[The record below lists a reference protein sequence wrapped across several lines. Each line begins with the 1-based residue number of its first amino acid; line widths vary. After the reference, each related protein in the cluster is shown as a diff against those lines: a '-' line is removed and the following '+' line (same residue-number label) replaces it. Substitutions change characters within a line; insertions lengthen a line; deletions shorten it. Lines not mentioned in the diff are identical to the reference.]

1 MGAGRPEG
9 RLDWERMFD
18 DEESK
23 EPKKVDLRKILL
35 HHEQTLLNDLGASGL
50 FDHPT
55 AKGDLGEGPWHR
67 LFKKFLPR
75 RYQVS
80 KAFVLDA
87 HGDTSEQIDLVIHDR
102 HFCPLLFE
110 EDDQRY
116 IPAES
121 VFAIF
126 EVRPALDKG
135 VIEYAAKKA
144 LSVRRLYRT
153 DRPVVDRGIEK
164 PPRGPFPI
172 IAGVLAVKSDWSP
185 PFGDKL
191 VAALSTSDV
200 DSQLQFG
207 CAPKDGA
214 FEAFYDETGQARLE
228 VGGEEGALTFF
239 LLRLFYEL
247 QSIGSPM
254 GIDLREY
261 SSPLEEATPQE
272 APAQ

>member
-1 MGAGRPEG
+1 M
-9 RLDWERMFD
+9 LDD
-18 DEESK
+18 GKADA
-23 EPKKVDLRKILL
+23 PKKVELRKILL
-35 HHEQTLLNDLGASGL
+35 HHEQTLLNDLGASEL
-50 FDHPT
+50 FEHPT
-55 AKGDLGEGPWHR
+55 AKGDLGEGPWRR
-67 LFKKFLPR
+67 LLTKFLPR

-110 EDDQRY
+110 DDDQRY

-153 DRPVVDRGIEK
+153 DRPVVDRGVEK

-185 PFGDKL
+185 PFGDRL
-191 VAALSTSDV
+191 VAALSTSDA

-207 CAPKDGA
+207 CAPQDGA
-214 FEAFYDETGQARLE
+214 FEAFYDNAGHARLE
-228 VGGEEGALTFF
+228 VGREEGALTFF
-239 LLRLFYEL
+239 LLRLFHQL

-261 SSPLEEATPQE
+261 SRPLEEGTPQE
-272 APAQ
+272 AQPQ